1 MSFVSYAQNFEDV
14 MLWRALKHID
24 NGFYIDVGAAWPD
37 EDSVTRAFYERGWC
51 GINIE
56 PNPELNA
63 QLQEKRPRDQNLR
76 LAMGAN
82 EETLTMNFLADT
94 GLSTLDDTIAKGYQK
109 AGRCLDR
116 QEVQVTTLA
125 NLWRKYVPLGQEV
138 HFLKVDVEGLEEAVL
153 RGNDWSKGRPW
164 IVVVE
169 ATLPMSQ
176 IESHEA
182 WEPILI
188 DADYHFS
195 YADGLNRFYVAN
207 ERIELL
213 VAFKY
218 PPNTFDDFEVGNKQP
233 VEIKVQ
239 QLEAVLQTIYASRS
253 WRITAPL
260 RLIFPFY
267 RKLKDRLM
275 GK

>member
-37 EDSVTRAFYERGWC
+37 EDSVTRAFYERGWS

-56 PNPELNA
+56 PNPELNM
-63 QLQEKRPRDQNLR
+63 QLQEKRPRDKNLC
-76 LAMGAN
+76 LAMGVS
-82 EETLTMNFLADT
+82 EEILTMNFLADT
-94 GLSTLDDTIAKGYQK
+94 GLSTLNDTIAKTHQK
-109 AGRCLDR
+109 SGRKLDR
-116 QEVQVTTLA
+116 QEVQVSTLA
-125 NLWRKYVPLGQEV
+125 NLWRRYVPIGQEV

-176 IESHEA
+176 IESHES
-182 WEPILI
+182 WEPLLI
-188 DADYHFS
+188 AADYHFA

-213 VAFKY
+213 AAFKY
-218 PPNTFDDFEVGNKQP
+218 PPNTFDDFVVSNTQP
-233 VEIKVQ
+233 LEIKVQ
-239 QLEAVLQTIYASRS
+239 EVEAALQTIYASRS

-260 RLIFPFY
+260 RLVFPIY

-275 GK
+275 GR